1 MKHTKIIA
9 TIGPASESVKTLT
22 SLVQNGMNVARL
34 NFSHGTYDNHA
45 LIIRNLR
52 TVSKKL
58 KQPIAILQDL
68 QGPKIRVSALEKP
81 INITAGKT
89 ITIGRDFNMDFD
101 VSKFVKAGH
110 RILIEDGIME
120 LRVKKVS
127 GKNIICSVKTS
138 GVIRS
143 HKGIN
148 VPDTKITDRVMPEKD
163 VADLKFGLSQGVDFV
178 ALSFVRNSADVKH
191 LRSLI
196 KKYNP
201 KGQVEPQIVVKM
213 EVPEGVENFDS
224 ILDSTDA
231 VMVARGD
238 LGVEI
243 DESRVPIVQKMMIEK
258 CRQAAKPVI
267 IATQML
273 DSMIRNPR
281 PTRAEVADVAGAVMD
296 KVDAVMLSGESAFG
310 KYPVESVS
318 QMNRIII
325 DTEQSEYVTAESCE
339 FMGDAES
346 TEVANLADSVAYLA
360 ENVKT
365 GAIIAGTESG
375 FTARFL
381 SQPRP
386 HAPIVMLT
394 DKPTVMRQMLL
405 LWGVHPILVDRID
418 RVLPFLEKAVA
429 LTKKLKIVK
438 AGDRVVLVTG
448 NPIGR
453 RVNLVEVQ
461 KVS

>member
-1 MKHTKIIA
+1 
-9 TIGPASESVKTLT
+9 
-22 SLVQNGMNVARL
+22 
-34 NFSHGTYDNHA
+34 
-45 LIIRNLR
+45 
-52 TVSKKL
+52 
-58 KQPIAILQDL
+58 
-68 QGPKIRVSALEKP
+68 
-81 INITAGKT
+81 
-89 ITIGRDFNMDFD
+89 
-101 VSKFVKAGH
+101 
-110 RILIEDGIME
+110 
-120 LRVKKVS
+120 
-127 GKNIICSVKTS
+127 
-138 GVIRS
+138 
-143 HKGIN
+143 
-148 VPDTKITDRVMPEKD
+148 
-163 VADLKFGLSQGVDFV
+163 
-178 ALSFVRNSADVKH
+178 
-191 LRSLI
+191 
-196 KKYNP
+196 
-201 KGQVEPQIVVKM
+201 
-213 EVPEGVENFDS
+213 
-224 ILDSTDA
+224 
-231 VMVARGD
+231 
-238 LGVEI
+238 
-243 DESRVPIVQKMMIEK
+243 
-258 CRQAAKPVI
+258 
-267 IATQML
+267 
-273 DSMIRNPR
+273 
-281 PTRAEVADVAGAVMD
+281 MD

-310 KYPVESVS
+310 AYPVESVS

-405 LWGVHPILVDRID
+405 LWGVSPILVDRID